1 MFLKDKKIT
10 RPELKELNPSSGI
23 VLYPFEY
30 EGFINYE
37 IDTPFTKNIYLRE
50 IITAGKTLSGEKVIE
65 NLSPPPIT
73 ISDLLQ
79 DISFYLGRALSAML
93 SQRQGDLIGAKSGFS
108 KSCLFG
114 IRDLIILEMNKFPV
128 SYGDIYHDSLALD
141 IGEFKETVKN
151 TFDIRKRADL
161 IDINLYRNISLLNQV
176 IKEKIIDEFKEKGDI
191 IILK

>member
-1 MFLKDKKIT
+1 
-10 RPELKELNPSSGI
+10 
-23 VLYPFEY
+23 
-30 EGFINYE
+30 
-37 IDTPFTKNIYLRE
+37 
-50 IITAGKTLSGEKVIE
+50 
-65 NLSPPPIT
+65 
-73 ISDLLQ
+73 
-79 DISFYLGRALSAML
+79 
-93 SQRQGDLIGAKSGFS
+93 
-108 KSCLFG
+108 
-114 IRDLIILEMNKFPV
+114 MNKFPV